1 MLILGLDLIIIREMG
16 LVLEFKSDITSVYR
30 FGIPIRYTEIKYCI
44 YKTFGLIYTFNILK
58 SSAKQHSKSNCL
70 ISIKFF

>member
-1 MLILGLDLIIIREMG
+1 MLILGLELIIIREMG
-16 LVLEFKSDITSVYR
+16 LVLDFKSV
-30 FGIPIRYTEIKYCI
+30 I